1 MPNNGTSTLER
12 MTEAAR
18 AFVAGLD
25 DGQRALACESL
36 SDAEERRRWYFTPNV
51 RNGVSLLDLSPAQ
64 QQLGH
69 RLLASGLSHGA
80 YVTAT
85 TIMGLE
91 NPLDL
96 QERWGEG
103 GRLGVGNDL
112 RVRDP
117 NRYYFS
123 FFGDPNDDDWAWRF
137 GGHHVCVQYAVA
149 GGQIVS
155 PTPTF
160 FGANPA
166 ESPLGGGYTLR
177 PLAGEEDLAHELLQ
191 LLPDERRAQAV
202 LSPVAPDDIMQGNR
216 PRVEDGV
223 LPVPAWEMMGTAADA
238 EALAR
243 RRARAGLDDASLE
256 ASRFTLA
263 AKGLPA
269 SAMSEGER
277 DALRALVQQYV
288 ARMPADLME
297 AEYEKIRA
305 DFDAIHFAWAGGME
319 RGAGHYYRLQA
330 PRFLVE
336 YDCTQNDANHIHS
349 VWRDPEGDFGG
360 DALAEHYRAAHGG

>member
-1 MPNNGTSTLER
+1 MAQDTGSTLER

-18 AFVAGLD
+18 AFVAALD
-25 DGQRALACESL
+25 AGQRNLACESL
-36 SDAEERRRWYFTPNV
+36 LDEEERRRWFFTPNV
-51 RNGVSLLDLSPAQ
+51 RKGVSLQVLSPPQ
-64 QQLGH
+64 QQLGQ

-96 QERWGEG
+96 QESWGSS
-103 GRLGVGNDL
+103 GRLGVEDEL

-137 GGHHVCVQYAVA
+137 GVHHVCVQYAVA

-155 PTPTF
+155 PTPVF

-166 ESPLGGGYTLR
+166 ESPLGGDYTLR
-177 PLAGEEDLAHELLQ
+177 PLAGEEDLGRELLR
-191 LLPDERRAQAV
+191 LLPEERLAQAM
-202 LSPVAPDDIMQGNR
+202 LSPVAPDDILQSNR

-223 LPVPAWEMMGTAADA
+223 LSRPAWEMMGMRPDPDG
-238 EALAR
+238 LAK
-243 RRARAGLDDASLE
+243 RRARAGLDEAALE
-256 ASRFTLA
+256 AARFTSTP
-263 AKGLPA
+263 KGLPA
-269 SAMSEGER
+269 SSMSEGEQ
-277 DALRALVQQYV
+277 DALRALVHQYIE
-288 ARMPADLME
+288 RLPDDLME
-297 AEYEKIRA
+297 PEHAKIRA

-319 RGAGHYYRLQA
+319 RGEGHYYRLQA

-336 YDCTQNDANHIHS
+336 YDNTQNDANHIHS

-360 DALAEHYRAAHGG
+360 DALAEHYRAAHAG

>member
-1 MPNNGTSTLER
+1 MATETGPTLER

-18 AFVAGLD
+18 AFVASLD

-36 SDAEERRRWYFTPNV
+36 ADEEERRRWFFTPNV
-51 RNGVSLLDLSPAQ
+51 RNGVSLTELSPAQ

-96 QERWGEG
+96 QESWGSR
-103 GRLGVGNDL
+103 GRLGVSDEL

-149 GGQIVS
+149 RGQIVS
-155 PTPTF
+155 PTPIF

-166 ESPLGGGYTLR
+166 ESPLGGDYTLR
-177 PLAGEEDLAHELLQ
+177 PLAGEEDLGRELLR
-191 LLPDERRAQAV
+191 LLPQERLAQAM
-202 LSPVAPDDIMQGNR
+202 LSPVAPDDILQSNR

-223 LPVPAWEMMGTAADA
+223 LSRPAWEMMAMPPDPDG
-238 EALAR
+238 LAK
-243 RRARAGLDDASLE
+243 RRARAGLDEAALE
-256 ASRFTLA
+256 ASRFTSVP
-263 AKGLPA
+263 KGLPA
-269 SAMSEGER
+269 SSMAEGEQ
-277 DALRALVQQYV
+277 DALRALVHQYIE
-288 ARMPADLME
+288 RMPEDLME
-297 AEYEKIRA
+297 PEHSKIRA
-305 DFDAIHFAWAGGME
+305 DFDAIHFAWAGGRE
-319 RGAGHYYRLQA
+319 RGEGHYYRLQA

-336 YDCTQNDANHIHS
+336 YDNTQNDANHIHS
-349 VWRDPEGDFGG
+349 VWRDPQGDFGG
-360 DALAEHYRAAHGG
+360 DGLAEHYRAAHRA